1 MIGIAFFCAAV
12 ACAMFA
18 LTQQRHRRQLFLGVL
33 TQSQQGQRRCL
44 ASVLLMVALAI
55 CCTLRGPLLG
65 VLFWLGALSV
75 SGLATAL
82 VLAYLPPGLTLR
94 AKNRNRHERGCHD

>member
-1 MIGIAFFCAAV
+1 MIGMALVCTAV
-12 ACAMFA
+12 ACTMFA
-18 LTQQRHRRQLFLGVL
+18 LSQQRHRRQLVLGVL

-65 VLFWLGALSV
+65 VLFWLGALSAC
-75 SGLATAL
+75 SLAIAL
-82 VLAYLPPGLTLR
+82 LLAYLPRGFTLQANRRNHHKR
-94 AKNRNRHERGCHD
+94 AGHE